1 MRSKV
6 NLLGGSRFPLSLTGR
21 GLVSAAGRGLEPLVD
36 ALRARRS
43 HLGPISFGDPSWQ
56 RGPDRDPAT
65 GGVVPAGA
73 LGEPVAGP
81 AGGRALRLA
90 RLALEEALGEARR
103 GGELS
108 AAGIGL
114 ALGTALGP
122 VEEVE
127 RWSTSG
133 KPLDLAGLEAMS
145 FEGLEARL
153 ADSAGLGGPRSVF
166 SSTCVS
172 GLCAIE
178 QAAADLAL
186 GRCRAMAA
194 GALDTLGPIMHSGF
208 ACLKALS
215 PTGRLAPFDAGHDG
229 IVLGEAAAFVVLERL
244 ADARERG
251 APIEACLLSQRLLSD
266 GFHITSPD
274 PWGQAMTRAITLA
287 LSDAGLSA
295 SDIGCITVTATG
307 SPVYDR
313 MLSKAVEKAL
323 GSPAAGR
330 IPVTTWE
337 PAVGHLLAATGI
349 AALVH
354 ASWLLAEGRIH
365 PVFDVGALD
374 PECRLAYVL
383 GSPAPLAS
391 PVVLTL
397 VVGFGG
403 QNGAS
408 VLASAPAA
416 LDLYSSGSPPRGA
429 QEGGR

>member
-1 MRSKV
+1 M
-6 NLLGGSRFPLSLTGR
+6 TGR
-21 GLVSAAGRGLEPLVD
+21 GLVSAAGRGLASLAE
-36 ALRARRS
+36 ALRDRRS
-43 HLGPISFGDPSWQ
+43 HLAPLSFHGASWQ
-56 RGPDRDPAT
+56 RGPDCEPAI
-65 GGVVPAGA
+65 GGWAPAEA
-73 LGEPVAGP
+73 LGKPAEGP
-81 AGGRALRLA
+81 PRGRALRLA
-90 RLALEEALGEARR
+90 ELALEEALREARR
-103 GGELS
+103 GGELP
-108 AAGIGL
+108 AAQIGL

-127 RWSTSG
+127 SWSAAP
-133 KPLDLAGLEAMS
+133 KPLDRAALEAMG
-145 FEGLEARL
+145 FEGLEDRVAR
-153 ADSAGLGGPRSVF
+153 SAGLGGPRSMF

-215 PTGRLAPFDAGHDG
+215 PTGRLQPFDAGHDG
-229 IVLGEAAAFVVLERL
+229 IVLGEAAAFVVLERF

-287 LSDAGLSA
+287 LADAGLSA

-323 GSPAAGR
+323 GPEAAGR

-354 ASWLLAEGRIH
+354 ASWLLAEGRVH
-365 PVFDVGALD
+365 PVFEVRALD

-416 LDLYSSGSPPRGA
+416 LDLYSSGSPAPGA
-429 QEGGR
+429 GEAGR